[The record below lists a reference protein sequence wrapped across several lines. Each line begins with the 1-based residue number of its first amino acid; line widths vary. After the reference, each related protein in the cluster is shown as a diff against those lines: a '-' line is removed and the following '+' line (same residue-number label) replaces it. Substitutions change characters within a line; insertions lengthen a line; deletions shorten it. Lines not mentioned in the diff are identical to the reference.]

1 MPWNYCGLTEYYTYY
16 TSDSASSFVSG
27 AGSDTNAASYD
38 YSVEITDGDGGGETQ
53 SAYMSG
59 RTINGLYAGTS
70 ATLQINAET
79 NYQLTYS
86 ATKEIGISATSYT
99 ENGYYTYSGSEAVF
113 STVGTDSDLSTYSR
127 STIITA
133 TGSTDTSGI
142 SEFVTSQVVSETF
155 GDPVVEYSDRP
166 VYYDS
171 ESYSATFYT
180 SICSTRTI
188 TTSVESDASTEFFT
202 SDQSYTVS
210 RNRYDEDSTLSRE
223 VSSYGS
229 SPSGEV
235 TYDVLNAG
243 VYMTGDCP
251 TYRWDGKMPDKP
263 FYVVGTLSKTITGE
277 VQSSTFGYTTTEQ
290 TVTYYSEYVIDGN
303 FPGYDLGYARSGGIL
318 ITTTGTAESDTVTTT
333 ETADSS
339 GYQIYITSS
348 TKAIMLT
355 ANPKIISPPPDSG
368 DGWGYES
375 LQVTAIS
382 PTMPEGFIGFGNDES
397 ATSRGVYESI
407 TFDTS
412 GQSFS
417 NVPTAGVFS
426 LLSFKD
432 IGANASIIPTGPC
445 ALPENNSSRSLAWS
459 TTDDSPE
466 FATASNLLATHA
478 STYESVSEG
487 ITETLTSTAGMAIGF
502 SCSTS
507 ISDKDAFIDFVEL
520 SSVFTTLDDFGI
532 AVASKVINSYV
543 AYIAHNDDLS
553 REKTLY
559 FNPGEYTFTKYG
571 VATSTVN
578 TTILVPWDSYTMPD
592 GEAWGINKVDIEYT
606 VTSFAEYYRDWNY
619 TFPPNSFL
627 G

>member
-1 MPWNYCGLTEYYTYY
+1 
-16 TSDSASSFVSG
+16 
-27 AGSDTNAASYD
+27 
-38 YSVEITDGDGGGETQ
+38 
-53 SAYMSG
+53 
-59 RTINGLYAGTS
+59 
-70 ATLQINAET
+70 
-79 NYQLTYS
+79 
-86 ATKEIGISATSYT
+86 
-99 ENGYYTYSGSEAVF
+99 
-113 STVGTDSDLSTYSR
+113 
-127 STIITA
+127 
-133 TGSTDTSGI
+133 
-142 SEFVTSQVVSETF
+142 
-155 GDPVVEYSDRP
+155 
-166 VYYDS
+166 
-171 ESYSATFYT
+171 
-180 SICSTRTI
+180 
-188 TTSVESDASTEFFT
+188 VESDASTEFFT

-210 RNRYDEDSTLSRE
+210 RDRYDEDSTLSRE

-235 TYDVLNAG
+235 TYDVIKAG
-243 VYMTGDCP
+243 VYSPGGCP

-263 FYVVGTLSKTITGE
+263 AYVAGTLSKTITGE

-333 ETADSS
+333 RTADAS

-368 DGWGYES
+368 DGWGYET

-520 SSVFTTLDDFGI
+520 SSVFTTLDATLDDFGI

-627 G
+627 EIT